1 MPIAKIE
8 PTGCTVRKGKVQLR
22 FSFYLEPGDP
32 RYEEH
37 HIQVPIIPEGG
48 YPGEVDAEGAPVDQE
63 HYNSWLESLPKKW
76 QNNPFH
82 NHFVYVAA
90 DTPDAEIKQLMT
102 ETLEEFCGI
111 WAEGGD
117 MMEAWKG
124 WKGKPLKARQ
134 HFNESRKSFDKN
146 ASEAKIGKCEKKV
159 KDIKNRASEFQVGAT
174 DGSN

>member
-48 YPGEVDAEGAPVDQE
+48 YPDEVDAEGAPVDQE

-76 QNNPFH
+76 QDNPFH
-82 NHFVYVAA
+82 NHFVYVDA
-90 DTPDAEIKQLMT
+90 DTPDFEIKQLMT
-102 ETLEEFCGI
+102 ETLEEFYGI
-111 WAEGGD
+111 WAKGEEIL
-117 MMEAWKG
+117 EAWKTR
-124 WKGKPLKARQ
+124 PLKSKRQ
-134 HFNESRKSFDKN
+134 FVAGAMTNEN
-146 ASEAKIGKCEKKV
+146 KKRCQNKV
-159 KDIKNRASEFQVGAT
+159 NDIIKRTSVFQVRIGAT
-174 DGSN
+174 DG